1 LRDRDRELGCSKPLP
16 VILKPVPD
24 EQLSSWLS
32 RHATFYGMPPIEF
45 FRRLTENSAIP
56 NIRAVDKG
64 LTDADATKLGS
75 FLHCD
80 QSQIQ
85 RMTHSDL
92 ANGARWFLSQKP
104 IQTCNPCRLR
114 PLDLNAREASPR
126 YSYRGWR
133 ITCPLCSSKLSAL
146 PVGDDAQQD
155 GADPHP
161 PAAAWDEAHEGE
173 RRLDQFLTADETAAS
188 AVAAFRMLLVPRAS
202 PLVEIDRARFM
213 PRAIGAIVP
222 WFDECAKQPKMS
234 DGWKNHLIVPLPL
247 RVGMLVG
254 FRWLLEKPR
263 PRFHILRSITL
274 GNYRLQLETLGA
286 KATPILGP
294 LWFS

>member
-1 LRDRDRELGCSKPLP
+1 
-16 VILKPVPD
+16 
-24 EQLSSWLS
+24 
-32 RHATFYGMPPIEF
+32 MPPIEF

-254 FRWLLEKPR
+254 FRWLLGKPR

>member
-1 LRDRDRELGCSKPLP
+1 
-16 VILKPVPD
+16 
-24 EQLSSWLS
+24 
-32 RHATFYGMPPIEF
+32 
-45 FRRLTENSAIP
+45 
-56 NIRAVDKG
+56 
-64 LTDADATKLGS
+64 
-75 FLHCD
+75 
-80 QSQIQ
+80 
-85 RMTHSDL
+85 MTHSDL